1 MTPRVIDLTLP
12 IHDGMSTYPA
22 PYHPRVR
29 VRQLGFI
36 DQVGRESRELTL
48 GTHSGTHVDA
58 ASHFIP
64 GGRTIDQV
72 DLADLVGSA
81 RLIVFPERSPGSGIG
96 AGELRDQLGPG
107 RFHRVVMRTDWS
119 RNWGS
124 DRYYLD
130 YPYLTADAC
139 SLLLEIGVRLFASD
153 TPSVDDPRQSGPS
166 CSPDSPN
173 HKVLLKSGV
182 SLVEYLTGL
191 DSLRT
196 RQFTL
201 VAAPLRIQAG
211 DGAPARVFALED

>member
-1 MTPRVIDLTLP
+1 MTRRVVDLTLP

-22 PYHPRVR
+22 VYHPRVR

-58 ASHFIP
+58 ASHFIQ
-64 GGRTIDQV
+64 GGRTIDQI

-96 AGELRDQLGPG
+96 ADELRDQLGP
-107 RFHRVVMRTDWS
+107 HRVDRIVMRTDWS
-119 RNWGS
+119 RKWGS

-139 SLLLEIGVRLFASD
+139 SLLLEIGVRVLASD

-173 HKVLLKSGV
+173 HKVLLESGV

-191 DSLRT
+191 DNLRT
-196 RQFTL
+196 RQFAL